1 MIFHNG
7 PKYRYHFIIK
17 ELANEYKGEFN
28 CLGEKILR
36 NKKTFSFSE
45 VKKKKLKKSGKSGEE
60 IAKPISYKTKFFDSA
75 RFMASPLSNLVD
87 NLAEEIY
94 KTKCTN
100 CDKCWLER

>member
-7 PKYRYHFIIK
+7 LKYRYHFIIK

-45 VKKKKLKKSGKSGEE
+45 VKKKNLKKVVKAVKKLLNLYLIKQNFLTAQDSWQAHYQILSIILPKKF
-60 IAKPISYKTKFFDSA
+60 IKLNVQTAISA
-75 RFMASPLSNLVD
+75 G
-87 NLAEEIY
+87 
-94 KTKCTN
+94 
-100 CDKCWLER
+100 

>member
-45 VKKKKLKKSGKSGEE
+45 VKKKKKIKKK
-60 IAKPISYKTKFFDSA
+60 
-75 RFMASPLSNLVD
+75 
-87 NLAEEIY
+87 
-94 KTKCTN
+94 
-100 CDKCWLER
+100 